1 MRVKLRDGQT
11 HEEAGQGRRGLCTS
25 VAPFSVVMTLLHAS
39 VLVFLCLAQGSENLE
54 VGADGS
60 LITVFLKVL
69 SDQKTI

>member
-1 MRVKLRDGQT
+1 
-11 HEEAGQGRRGLCTS
+11 
-25 VAPFSVVMTLLHAS
+25 MTLLHAS